1 MSKNAWKV
9 AAAVGGAVAGLAA
22 IAVGAKKA
30 IDYYKS
36 SQEEEEPLMQ
46 PNDGP
51 TISNEVVDRP
61 EVEAYQDR
69 NEYEYGES
77 PYNPY
82 VQPVAPT
89 STNVESSEDE
99 AE

>member
-1 MSKNAWKV
+1 MSKNTWKV

-22 IAVGAKKA
+22 VAVGAKKA

-36 SQEEEEPLMQ
+36 QKEEEEPLMQ

-82 VQPVAPT
+82 SQPMVTP
-89 STNVESSEDE
+89 SNNEE
-99 AE
+99 